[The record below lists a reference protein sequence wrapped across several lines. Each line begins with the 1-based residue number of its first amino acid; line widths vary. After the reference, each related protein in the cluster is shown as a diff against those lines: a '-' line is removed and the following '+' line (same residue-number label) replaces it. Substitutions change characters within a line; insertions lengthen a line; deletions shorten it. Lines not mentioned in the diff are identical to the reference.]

1 MTEPGTVIVLNGTP
15 RSGKSSIARE
25 IQESFSGTWINLGV
39 DSSRLSTPPHAQP
52 GIGLRP
58 GEPSHPAAP
67 FVAVLY
73 SALWESIAA
82 HARLGLN
89 VVADLGLYDRTIAE
103 DATRR
108 LAGLRVLFVGAR
120 CPVEVVLERRRASPD
135 GYATDREPAE
145 RWEKHVHALWTYTLE
160 VDTSRMTAAEC
171 AADIRKALETAP
183 SATFLG

>member
-1 MTEPGTVIVLNGTP
+1 VSEPGTVIVLNGTP

-39 DSSRLSTPPHAQP
+39 DVSRSTTPQRAQP

-58 GEPSHPAAP
+58 GEPSHPASP
-67 FVAVLY
+67 LVPVLY
-73 SALWESIAA
+73 RALWDSIAA

-89 VVADLGLYDRTIAE
+89 VVADVGLYERAIVD

-108 LAGLRVLFVGAR
+108 LAGLRGLFVGVR

-135 GYATDREPAE
+135 RYATEREPAE
-145 RWEKHVHALWTYTLE
+145 RWEEHVHALWTYTLE
-160 VDTSRMTAAEC
+160 VDTSRLTAAEC
-171 AADIRKALETAP
+171 AANIQKALETAP
-183 SATFLG
+183 GGTFLA